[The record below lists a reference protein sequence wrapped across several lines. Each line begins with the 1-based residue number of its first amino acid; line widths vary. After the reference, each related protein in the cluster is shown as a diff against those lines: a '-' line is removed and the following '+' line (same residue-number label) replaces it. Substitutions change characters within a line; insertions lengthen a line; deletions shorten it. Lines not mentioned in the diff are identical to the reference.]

1 MKKHYLSGSLPI
13 FLLALLM
20 SGCFSYRELPVE
32 YDYSYRG
39 RFDKYNSY
47 DFVSQTEHLQES
59 SDQVFGLIHGAIE
72 SHMNFLG
79 YKRRDKKP
87 DLLLTY
93 SVFVDS
99 LSFRGYQQPN
109 IEDWMERQERDL
121 EYEQLKFSI
130 PKGTLLIQV
139 FDRKQN
145 ASIWQGYAT
154 DQYGQVNFTDEREV
168 RNAVRSILNKY
179 QFFADGFLE
188 EKQKIMTQ
196 TP

>member
-1 MKKHYLSGSLPI
+1 MKNIYSTGSLSI
-13 FLLALLM
+13 FFLAFLM

-47 DFVSQTEHLQES
+47 DFVAQTEHLRS
-59 SDQVFGLIHGAIE
+59 SDSEQVFGLIHGAIE
-72 SHMNFLG
+72 SHMSFLG
-79 YKRRDKKP
+79 YKRRERKP
-87 DLLLTY
+87 DLLLSY
-93 SVFVDS
+93 SIFVDS

-109 IEDWMERQERDL
+109 IEEWMQRQERDL
-121 EYEQLKFSI
+121 EYEQLKFNI
-130 PKGTLLIQV
+130 PQGTLLIQV

-154 DQYGQVNFTDEREV
+154 DKYGQVNFTDERQV

-188 EKQKIMTQ
+188 EKEKLITQ
-196 TP
+196 

>member
-1 MKKHYLSGSLPI
+1 MKKRYLNGSLPI
-13 FLLALLM
+13 LLLALIM
-20 SGCFSYRELPVE
+20 TGCFSYRELPVE

-47 DFVSQTEHLQES
+47 DFVAQKEHLNS
-59 SDQVFGLIHGAIE
+59 NSGPVFELIHGAIE

-79 YKRRDKKP
+79 YKRRERKP

-93 SVFVDS
+93 SVFLDS
-99 LSFRGYQQPN
+99 LSFRGYQQPA
-109 IEDWMERQERDL
+109 IEEWMERPDRDL
-121 EYEQLKFSI
+121 EYDQLKFNI

-154 DQYGQVNFTDEREV
+154 DQYGQVNFTDERQV

-188 EKQKIMTQ
+188 EKEKLMTQ
-196 TP
+196 NP

>member
-1 MKKHYLSGSLPI
+1 MKKLYSI
-13 FLLALLM
+13 ALLILLT
-20 SGCFSYRELPVE
+20 GCFSYKELPVE

-47 DFVSQTEHLQES
+47 DFIRQEENFTDSKTEIS
-59 SDQVFGLIHGAIE
+59 GMIRGSIE

-79 YKRRDKKP
+79 YKLRDRKP
-87 DLLLTY
+87 DLLLSYTVY
-93 SVFVDS
+93 MDS
-99 LSFRGYQQPN
+99 LNFRGYSQPD
-109 IEDWMERQERDL
+109 IEEWMRKKDRDL
-121 EYEQLKFSI
+121 SYDQLKLNI
-130 PKGTLLIQV
+130 PRGTLLIQV

-145 ASIWQGYAT
+145 VSIWQGYAT
-154 DQYGQVNFTDEREV
+154 DNYGDVNFADQREV

-188 EKQKIMTQ
+188 EKKELMTQ

>member
-1 MKKHYLSGSLPI
+1 MKNLYPKGSLPI
-13 FLLALLM
+13 LFLAILM

-47 DFVSQTEHLQES
+47 DFVAQKDHLTS
-59 SDQVFGLIHGAIE
+59 TSGPVYSLIHGAIE

-79 YKRRDKKP
+79 YKRREKKP

-93 SVFVDS
+93 SIFFDS

-109 IEDWMERQERDL
+109 IEEWMQRQERDL
-121 EYEQLKFSI
+121 EYDQLKFNI

-188 EKQKIMTQ
+188 EKEKLMTQ
-196 TP
+196 EP